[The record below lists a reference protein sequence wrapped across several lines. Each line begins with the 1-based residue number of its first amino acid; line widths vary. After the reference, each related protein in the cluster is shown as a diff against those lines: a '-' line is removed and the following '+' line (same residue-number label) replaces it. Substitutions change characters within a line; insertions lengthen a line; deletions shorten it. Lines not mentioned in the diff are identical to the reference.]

1 MAESK
6 IWTVT
11 LKALAGPDPLGGEKL
26 TAAEETLTVRAV
38 DRLEAKEKSLLLHSM
53 KLRGH
58 ELEVWIDGQRYFDPR
73 F

>member
-11 LKALAGPDPLGGEKL
+11 LKALAGPDPLSGGNL
-26 TAAEETLTVRAV
+26 TATEETLTVRAV
-38 DRLEAKEKSLLLHSM
+38 DRLEAKEMGLLHHSM

-58 ELEVWIDGQRYFDPR
+58 ELEVWINGRRYFDPR